1 MQLLEEEDAQLG
13 IFMSYDSEPF
23 STPGVVNVT
32 KKLLRRIMKRPPAA
46 LLIHSRTSEIG
57 RADVLELLRDVN
69 ECTNLLVGVAFET
82 DTENYGKYA
91 HAFPVAERKK
101 ALEKLT

>member
-1 MQLLEEEDAQLG
+1 MQLLEEENAQIG
-13 IFMSYDSEPF
+13 VFMSYDSEPF
-23 STPGVVNVT
+23 STPGVTDVT
-32 KKLLRRIMKRPPAA
+32 KKLLKRIIKRPPAA

-57 RADVLELLRDVN
+57 RSDVLDLLKDVN
-69 ECTNLLVGVAFET
+69 QCTNLLVGVAFET

-91 HAFPVAERKK
+91 HAFSVSERKK